1 MAMSVAR
8 LVLHEIVVMSVAR
21 LVLHELVVSIRL
33 TFHRLPTNRYLGM
46 PTRVDQE
53 RILRAQTR
61 RFSLAADVDLA
72 QVAECLPHNLTGAD
86 LYALSADAVMCAI
99 RRTITLFAPEG
110 DEGSGGGG
118 DSSSSSGDGV
128 GGSGGGGDGGG
139 GVVQVSPTGPVVVEP
154 SDFAQAI
161 ANLKPSVSLRELERY
176 EELHQSFQAQREG

>member
-1 MAMSVAR
+1 
-8 LVLHEIVVMSVAR
+8 
-21 LVLHELVVSIRL
+21 
-33 TFHRLPTNRYLGM
+33 M

-110 DEGSGGGG
+110 DEGSSSVSRGGGG
-118 DSSSSSGDGV
+118 SSSSSSSGDGV
-128 GGSGGGGDGGG
+128 GGSGGGGG
-139 GVVQVSPTGPVVVEP
+139 GVVEVSPTGPVVVEP